1 VLSFALH
8 FIMARTAVLK
18 RDTNETMIQVHW
30 IIREL
35 KKIALSLD
43 GGELPSLENAKAPT
57 NGESG
62 HATQATASQTIEV
75 NTGIGFLDHVYH
87 LCMC

>member
-1 VLSFALH
+1 
-8 FIMARTAVLK
+8 M
-18 RDTNETMIQVHW
+18 
-30 IIREL
+30 
-35 KKIALSLD
+35 KIALSLD
-43 GGELPSLENAKAPT
+43 GGELPSLENAKATT
-57 NGESG
+57 NGGSG